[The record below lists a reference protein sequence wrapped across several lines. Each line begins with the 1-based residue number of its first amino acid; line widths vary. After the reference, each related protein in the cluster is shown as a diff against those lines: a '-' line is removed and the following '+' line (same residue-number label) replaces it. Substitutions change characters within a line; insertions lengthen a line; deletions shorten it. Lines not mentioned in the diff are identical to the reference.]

1 VAGFVILEQGTR
13 IAEVGLV
20 VFLFSFS
27 GVFGLHWRQS
37 IFGMALGLGVFV
49 SVELIGITLR
59 AHYGNVAMPVFTVA
73 RSLSFNFS
81 LLIWL
86 GYILAP
92 ERVTIAA
99 LPKRAQLEQWNQ
111 AVMELIHQ

>member
-1 VAGFVILEQGTR
+1 
-13 IAEVGLV
+13 
-20 VFLFSFS
+20 
-27 GVFGLHWRQS
+27 
-37 IFGMALGLGVFV
+37 MALGLGVFV